1 MAEHRSYED
10 RTKKSYRG
18 VEPMNK
24 QEQEAMKRVKESLEE
39 FPDSRMAQYVT
50 AEDLQLLV
58 KLIEKNTR
66 IEKEQTTWEK

>member
-1 MAEHRSYED
+1 MAEHRGYED

-50 AEDLQLLV
+50 AEDLKTLLR
-58 KLIEKNTR
+58 LIERSTK
-66 IEKEQTTWEK
+66 KPCDK